1 MGGLDNEVY
10 YYILIFEDNC
20 TTKEVNLNRK

>member
-10 YYILIFEDNC
+10 YYNVIFEDNS